1 MFIRYIKRH
10 KQAFKTLAIYEG
22 IIMIIALV
30 ITLLA
35 GRFTLSAFGGNL
47 AIVGGALISIGVFST
62 LGAWGNTRSFGYLYA
77 SSAGAHSIREQLD
90 ANKKDMEDAF
100 GFFASSTLLGSMSAL
115 IGFAFMF
122 L

>member
-10 KQAFKTLAIYEG
+10 KKAFKTLAKYQG
-22 IIMIIALV
+22 IMMLIALV
-30 ITLLA
+30 ITVLA
-35 GRFTLSAFGGNL
+35 GRFTLPAFGGNL

-77 SSAGAHSIREQLD
+77 SSAGAHSIREQMD

-100 GFFASSTLLGSMSAL
+100 SFFTASVLLGSMSA
-115 IGFAFMF
+115 FMF